1 MIPLDR
7 DLLYEVEE
15 LDELKLVNDRP
26 SFRTTFETSRPIE
39 RIKPPL
45 PHPSILYSKE
55 NSFEQMEGGGKEESF
70 VQLNCA
76 LRNKPP
82 RFGLRESFDL

>member
-55 NSFEQMEGGGKEESF
+55 NSFEQMEGEGEGGEFRAIK
-70 VQLNCA
+70 
-76 LRNKPP
+76 LRFTK
-82 RFGLRESFDL
+82 

>member
-26 SFRTTFETSRPIE
+26 NNVRDIEADREDQTSPL
-39 RIKPPL
+39 PL

-55 NSFEQMEGGGKEESF
+55 NSFEQMEGGGEGGEFRAIK
-70 VQLNCA
+70 
-76 LRNKPP
+76 LRFTK
-82 RFGLRESFDL
+82 